1 MTGFRSTEAAVTTTS
16 KYSVLRTVAAAAV
29 ALAIGATV
37 SIVGRKL
44 GWPHSQSIGLATF
57 LFCIPV
63 LPTLFRSRGAR
74 SLPQAVVV
82 GVMFAVIG
90 GLIHAFVLDR

>member
-1 MTGFRSTEAAVTTTS
+1 
-16 KYSVLRTVAAAAV
+16 VLRTIAAAAV

-37 SIVGRKL
+37 SIVGRNL
-44 GWPHSQSIGLATF
+44 GWPHPQSIGLATF

-63 LPTLFRSRGAR
+63 LPTLFHSPGSRR
-74 SLPQAVVV
+74 LPQALVV
-82 GVMFAVIG
+82 GAMFAVIG

>member
-1 MTGFRSTEAAVTTTS
+1 VTDLHSTQPSLATDS
-16 KYSVLRTVAAAAV
+16 KPSVLRTLAAAAV

-37 SIVGRKL
+37 SVVGRNL

-63 LPTLFRSRGAR
+63 LPTLFRARGSRR
-74 SLPQAVVV
+74 LPQALVV
-82 GVMFAVIG
+82 GVMFGAIG